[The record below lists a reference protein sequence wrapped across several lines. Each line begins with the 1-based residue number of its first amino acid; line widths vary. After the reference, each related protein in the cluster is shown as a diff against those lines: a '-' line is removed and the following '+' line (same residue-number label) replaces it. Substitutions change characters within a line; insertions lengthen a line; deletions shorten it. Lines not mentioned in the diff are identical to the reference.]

1 MRNPHNWRPTKFQFR
16 GDRLRSSLDASEV
29 GVGSRLVADLVA
41 SRYQEHLR
49 NHARGRL
56 LDLGSGKV
64 PLYEAYRELVSD
76 VVCVDWADGDH
87 IDRVCDLSDPLPFAS
102 STFETIVCSD
112 VLEHLFEPALV
123 WREMSRVLSPGGTVL
138 MNVPFLYPIHAH
150 PHDYFRYTGF
160 ALDRFARMN
169 SLEVLVLEP
178 VGGLLEVIADIAGK
192 AIAKGPVVGPALAAV
207 QQAMV
212 IAWTR
217 SAWGRRIAVATARN
231 YPLGYFMVVSK
242 GR

>member
-1 MRNPHNWRPTKFQFR
+1 MRNPQYWRPTKFEF
-16 GDRLRSSLDASEV
+16 GGGRLRSSMDVSEL

-41 SRYQEHLR
+41 SRYQEQLR

-56 LDLGSGKV
+56 LDLGCGKV
-64 PLYEAYRELVSD
+64 PLYQAYRELVSD

-87 IDRVCDLSDPLPFAS
+87 IDRVCDLSDPLPFDS

-112 VLEHLFEPALV
+112 VLEHLVDPALA

-178 VGGLLEVIADIAGK
+178 VGGLLEVIADLAGK
-192 AIAKGPVVGPALAAV
+192 AITKVPAMGPAMAAL
-207 QQAMV
+207 QQAMA
-212 IAWTR
+212 IAWAR
-217 SAWGRRIAVATARN
+217 SGWGRRIAAATARN
-231 YPLGYFMVVSK
+231 YPLGYFMVVRK